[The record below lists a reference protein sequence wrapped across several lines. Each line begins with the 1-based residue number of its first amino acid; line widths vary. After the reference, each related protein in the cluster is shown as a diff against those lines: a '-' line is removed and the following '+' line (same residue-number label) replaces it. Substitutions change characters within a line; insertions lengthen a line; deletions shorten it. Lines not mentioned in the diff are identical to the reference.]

1 MPFVTLYMAG
11 IMAAGTMYL
20 GINNFSAWKLFQLKE
35 FNELILGKNGF
46 LSTLWK
52 DYLDYYKLDFHPE
65 QHDSKAL
72 EESTKAQLG
81 FSS

>member
-1 MPFVTLYMAG
+1 
-11 IMAAGTMYL
+11 L
-20 GINNFSAWKLFQLKE
+20 GITHFSAWKLLHLKE
-35 FNELILGKNGF
+35 FNALILGKNGF

-72 EESTKAQLG
+72 EERTKAQLG
-81 FSS
+81 F

>member
-1 MPFVTLYMAG
+1 
-11 IMAAGTMYL
+11 
-20 GINNFSAWKLFQLKE
+20 LKE
-35 FNELILGKNGF
+35 FNALILGRNGF

-72 EESTKAQLG
+72 EERTKAQLG
-81 FSS
+81 F